1 LKAVYDERINQLA
14 AAASAKADG
23 TAEQQLLHWLG
34 HLVEFLTR
42 DRGLHDAY
50 RELDDPEIAK
60 GWQATLRR
68 AVKPLVAA
76 SMQAGSLP
84 KTFKFEEL
92 TTLMHGIAIAASG
105 DVRRARRL
113 LQLAANGFICR

>member
-1 LKAVYDERINQLA
+1 MRMVGE
-14 AAASAKADG
+14 
-23 TAEQQLLHWLG
+23 
-34 HLVEFLTR
+34 
-42 DRGLHDAY
+42 
-50 RELDDPEIAK
+50 

-68 AVKPLVAA
+68 AAKPLVAA

-105 DVRRARRL
+105 DVRQARRL
-113 LQLAANGFICR
+113 LQLAASGFICR